1 MSRVMNIPSMTR
13 AVLLAAAG
21 ARPGPARQGNCPA
34 RPSDRVRGRP
44 ARKDRMMMIEIRF
57 PTFPARATC
66 VAAAIAAVLGGLSAP
81 AQARNVR
88 LMESVPDTIRV
99 TRTHEVLGNLDLRFG
114 SDTARGA
121 SIVRRDVV
129 VKGVGTT
136 KVKDVGDD
144 DRVRPSDHDLCAR
157 AFEDAVTQLAFAARG
172 ARASA
177 IVGVISNYEGAV
189 FDDPTHFECHA
200 GALKAAVTLR
210 AQLAVGPA
218 VPAPPSQVPVVSPP
232 PAPAVVPPVPVVSPP
247 PPVGVVPPPPPP
259 TFRPLPPAPAPA
271 PN

>member
-1 MSRVMNIPSMTR
+1 MRLASGRLAAKDPTMTSLPIPLSRL
-13 AVLLAAAG
+13 AVLAAAL
-21 ARPGPARQGNCPA
+21 
-34 RPSDRVRGRP
+34 V
-44 ARKDRMMMIEIRF
+44 
-57 PTFPARATC
+57 
-66 VAAAIAAVLGGLSAP
+66 AVLPS

-88 LMESVPDTIRV
+88 LMESVPDTIRL
-99 TRTHEVLGNLDLRFG
+99 TRTHEILGNLDLRFG
-114 SDTARGA
+114 SDSARGA

-210 AQLAVGPA
+210 AQLSVGPA
-218 VPAPPSQVPVVSPP
+218 APEPQAAVPVVSPP
-232 PAPAVVPPVPVVSPP
+232 TPVAPPAPVPVIPP
-247 PPVGVVPPPPPP
+247 PTPVDVVPPPPPP
-259 TFRPLPPAPAPA
+259 TFQPLPPAPAPA